1 MIFFSGFNNQD
12 QISSLWTNICHVGFF
27 SFGLRYLVSINFG
40 NILFR
45 CSRALTNPGKSL
57 GQSSTLIAIILA
69 GSLLIW
75 FVLYD
80 FNVSFKAQK
89 CSWCFYLHRLL
100 AHISRKCF
108 YVYIITDIHSDFC
121 MDVNFANLWFCCYD
135 IKAIFRNFSTHSWWK
150 SLSYRNQ
157 TIDLICKS
165 VTGFYMIGISIM
177 TELNVSISLFCASL
191 YEILR
196 VLVLK
201 TLSF

>member
-1 MIFFSGFNNQD
+1 M
-12 QISSLWTNICHVGFF
+12 
-27 SFGLRYLVSINFG
+27 
-40 NILFR
+40 FR
-45 CSRALTNPGKSL
+45 CSRALTNPRKSL

-121 MDVNFANLWFCCYD
+121 MDVNFANLCFCCYD

-157 TIDLICKS
+157 TIDLLCKS
-165 VTGFYMIGISIM
+165 VDWFLYDRN
-177 TELNVSISLFCASL
+177 LRHDRVKCLSLTF
-191 YEILR
+191 LR
-196 VLVLK
+196 KFIWDLKGACSKTLVLLK
-201 TLSF
+201 LQRYIDIAL